1 MAGED
6 QGTQQSQDP
15 PSNEPEWLT
24 RILQSHEG
32 RDKVLQSFLSELITT
47 LKADKAGNK
56 PIAQLEDVCPIK
68 PEDIYEFKPSDSQD
82 DCEYF
87 LFIERIKDY
96 VAQYS
101 EERVRPSLV
110 SCLKNSRA
118 KQWYASLSDE
128 DKRKLRTSTT
138 EWKGMLERDFG
149 IKSARARFLAANET
163 FSFAQNRPILQY
175 FEAKLTWLKI
185 SGISDQNVLA
195 IEIREGLQDPEYRA
209 AVRLPVEAEL
219 AWLRSE
225 LVDTETDSKA
235 LWLKHSRPQRPI
247 PSMPTRLP
255 PVQPFYQPPNPLAAP
270 HQAQQLPMRGRGR
283 GFRGQ
288 FGTGGFRGRNRYQ
301 GPSTR
306 REMPPPSTASTPR
319 LSAQGERLAITAGE
333 AIAPPRPCRFCGGN
347 HWDRECTRFPPP
359 TVPTFYSYDQTEL
372 SEESYYYDETQ
383 YEAMQTAAYNVS
395 IYHHQEEDDYYHYPE
410 DEVTENVHKMTLKP
424 PSDKPQRSRPLERKR
439 STSPLPP
446 SRTPYSEPAPPSAEI
461 STTSSED
468 RGGAHF
474 VSLTYA
480 PTPDTCKLC
489 NVKFPSRNALFAHL
503 NKTGHFL
510 QYQNRVPGI
519 IVDSRAPAKNV
530 GTGVAFRDYN
540 YCEIRYQFSVDGQS
554 SWGCADTGS
563 GMSMIDASIFET
575 IASEYQKF
583 PNEPIRIKGIGE
595 EVHTSQESVILEVL
609 LPDISGQR
617 FARI

>member
-1 MAGED
+1 MTRRPFANGRQGHRGRQPSGGRGHRRGQPSENRARSTQSPEEERPRLTRRQVNRPQTDDEFVAEYEPLSRGEQDRHLILIDLDPVDLTRRLLRLGRTQSEIDRLLEERSRPLLDRNSRNVQRDSDGTSDQEVVSVKSEFTPPPPPSPLSQNMAGED

-56 PIAQLEDVCPIK
+56 PIAQLEDVRPIK

-209 AVRLPVEAEL
+209 VVRLPLGAEL
-219 AWLRSE
+219 A
-225 LVDTETDSKA
+225 
-235 LWLKHSRPQRPI
+235 
-247 PSMPTRLP
+247 
-255 PVQPFYQPPNPLAAP
+255 
-270 HQAQQLPMRGRGR
+270 
-283 GFRGQ
+283 
-288 FGTGGFRGRNRYQ
+288 
-301 GPSTR
+301 
-306 REMPPPSTASTPR
+306 
-319 LSAQGERLAITAGE
+319 
-333 AIAPPRPCRFCGGN
+333 
-347 HWDRECTRFPPP
+347 
-359 TVPTFYSYDQTEL
+359 
-372 SEESYYYDETQ
+372 
-383 YEAMQTAAYNVS
+383 
-395 IYHHQEEDDYYHYPE
+395 
-410 DEVTENVHKMTLKP
+410 
-424 PSDKPQRSRPLERKR
+424 
-439 STSPLPP
+439 
-446 SRTPYSEPAPPSAEI
+446 
-461 STTSSED
+461 
-468 RGGAHF
+468 
-474 VSLTYA
+474 
-480 PTPDTCKLC
+480 
-489 NVKFPSRNALFAHL
+489 
-503 NKTGHFL
+503 
-510 QYQNRVPGI
+510 
-519 IVDSRAPAKNV
+519 
-530 GTGVAFRDYN
+530 
-540 YCEIRYQFSVDGQS
+540 
-554 SWGCADTGS
+554 
-563 GMSMIDASIFET
+563 
-575 IASEYQKF
+575 
-583 PNEPIRIKGIGE
+583 
-595 EVHTSQESVILEVL
+595 
-609 LPDISGQR
+609 
-617 FARI
+617 